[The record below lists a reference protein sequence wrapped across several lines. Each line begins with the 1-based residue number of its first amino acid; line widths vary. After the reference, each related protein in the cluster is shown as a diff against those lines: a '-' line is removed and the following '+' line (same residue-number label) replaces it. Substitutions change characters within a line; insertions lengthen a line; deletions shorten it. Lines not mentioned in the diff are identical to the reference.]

1 MTSRVLILGGTAW
14 LGRHL
19 AAAALERGAAVT
31 CLARG
36 ESGSPPDGVEW
47 VRGDRS
53 RPDAYD
59 ELDGE
64 WDHVIDVARVPSH
77 VASAVA
83 TLRGRAAQWTFIS
96 TGSVYADQSVPLHED
111 SPLLPAGDDDA
122 EYGSAKVACEQ
133 FVGPDAL
140 VVRAGL
146 IVGPGDPSDRGGY
159 YVARMSAAREEPVV
173 VPAVR
178 DQPMQMVDVRD
189 LAGWVVEL
197 ADRGVTGVVHGAGER
212 TTVGHLLDVSA
223 QVAEHAGDRVE
234 FSPDEL
240 TARGANPWAGERS
253 LPWWLPTSHHGM
265 GRMDDA
271 RALQLGLERRP
282 IAATLTDVLADEQQR
297 GVDRPRRAGLSRT
310 DELELLHSRGGQ
322 A

>member
-19 AAAALERGAAVT
+19 AAAALDRGAAVT

-36 ESGSPPDGVEW
+36 ESGSPPVGVAW

-53 RPDAYD
+53 RLDAYD
-59 ELDGE
+59 ALDGE

-83 TLRGRAAQWTFIS
+83 TLRDRAAQWTFIS

-111 SPLLPAGDDDA
+111 SPVLPAGDDDA

-133 FVGPDAL
+133 LVGPDAL

-159 YVARMSAAREEPVV
+159 YVARMSDAREEPVV
-173 VPAVR
+173 VPDVR

-189 LAGWVVEL
+189 LAGWVADL
-197 ADRGVTGVVHGAGER
+197 AGRGLTGVVHGVGER
-212 TTVGHLLDVSA
+212 TTVGQLLDVSA
-223 QVAEHAGDRVE
+223 EIAGHGGERVG

-240 TARGANPWAGERS
+240 TAQGVGPWSGERS
-253 LPWWLPTSHHGM
+253 LPWWLPPSHRGM
-265 GRMDDA
+265 GQMDDA
-271 RALQLGLERRP
+271 RALHLGLERRP
-282 IAATLTDVLADEQQR
+282 IAATLADVLDDEQRR
-297 GVDRPRRAGLSRT
+297 GVDRPRRAGLSRA
-310 DELELLHSRGGQ
+310 DELALLYSRGGQ